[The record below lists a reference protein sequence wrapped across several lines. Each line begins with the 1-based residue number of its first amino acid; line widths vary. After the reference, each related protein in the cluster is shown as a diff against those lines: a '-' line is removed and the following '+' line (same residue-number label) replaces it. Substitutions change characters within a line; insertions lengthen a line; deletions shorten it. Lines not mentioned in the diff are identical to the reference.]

1 MKALPL
7 ILAALFVAGCDMKK
21 VTGTGGSASSESAS
35 DSGGGSD
42 SPSQTKPAPPKATPK
57 PTPKPGDWM
66 LKNYKNPLEQKPK

>member
-7 ILAALFVAGCDMKK
+7 LLAVVLLAGCDMKK
-21 VTGTGGSASSESAS
+21 ISSALDPTPAT
-35 DSGGGSD
+35 
-42 SPSQTKPAPPKATPK
+42 PPPTPAPVPKATPK